1 MRRTDQ
7 HEPASDSGPKR
18 GRGRPS
24 EGKAARMT
32 FRFSPE
38 LHVWLAVQAAKR
50 KTTRSRLIEEI
61 LETAR
66 HDQSPNEEIEHK
78 EKQAINL
85 RQLVID
91 WSTAFQ
97 AAYVAPKEI
106 RKLEKRTKEMLE
118 ETLL

>member
-7 HEPASDSGPKR
+7 NKPASQSGPKR

-61 LETAR
+61 LETAMR
-66 HDQSPNEEIEHK
+66 EQ
-78 EKQAINL
+78 
-85 RQLVID
+85 
-91 WSTAFQ
+91 
-97 AAYVAPKEI
+97 
-106 RKLEKRTKEMLE
+106 TKKP
-118 ETLL
+118 